1 VRILTRYLVA
11 RFLGLFATFLILSM
25 GTIMVMEMML
35 NLGDMLK
42 GDHGLPG
49 AASYLI
55 LRIPSYYLGD
65 LIPIVAF
72 AAAFFTFGSASRWLE
87 ITAMKA
93 GGLSPFRIATPILLT
108 GGVLVAGT
116 FLLNETL
123 VLGTTRAWNLR
134 ESGGQSGVLVAFR
147 QGSFWYRT
155 GRTIYNIGLADRATM
170 TLRGVRVYELDE
182 RYRLIRSIEAN
193 KAHLESENHWR
204 FVSPLIRHFDP
215 AASTEPPSTV
225 RHQGAVT
232 FDMGVSADVALMN
245 ADTTTLPLPKL
256 WQVITNRKLGAR
268 QLSSNRA
275 LFHSRLAEP
284 FAVWA
289 LVLAAIPLG
298 MRIERSPGHGMTLS
312 ALYGVV
318 AVAAFFSLRS
328 LGTTLTAAGLLPPS
342 PAPWLL
348 LLAFVAFG
356 SWQYR
361 RMST

>member
-1 VRILTRYLVA
+1 MRILTRYLVA

-25 GTIMVMEMML
+25 GTIIIMEMML

-42 GDHGLPG
+42 GDRGLPG

-72 AAAFFTFGSASRWLE
+72 AAAFFTLGSASRWLE

-93 GGLSPFRIATPILLT
+93 GGVSPFRIATPILLV
-108 GGVLVAGT
+108 GGALVVAT

-134 ESGGQSGVLVAFR
+134 ESGGRRGVLVAFR
-147 QGSFWYRT
+147 QGSFWYHT

-170 TLRGVRVYELDE
+170 TLRGVRVYDLDE
-182 RYRLIRSIEAN
+182 HYRLVRSIEAN
-193 KAHLESENHWR
+193 QVHLESENRWR
-204 FVSPLIRHFDP
+204 FGSPLIRHFDP
-215 AASTEPPSTV
+215 IKGSEPPQTV
-225 RHQGAVT
+225 QHRGPVML
-232 FDMGVSADVALMN
+232 DMGISSDVALMN
-245 ADTTTLPLPKL
+245 ADATTLPLAQL
-256 WQVITNRKLGAR
+256 WQVIENQQPGTG

-289 LVLAAIPLG
+289 LVLTAIPLG
-298 MRIERSPGHGMTLS
+298 MRIERSPGRGMTLS

-318 AVAAFFSLRS
+318 AVAAFFGLRS
-328 LGTTLTAAGLLPPS
+328 LGSTLTGAGLLPPS

-348 LLAFVAFG
+348 LVSFFVFG
-356 SWQYR
+356 TWQYR